1 MRAHDEVPPLR
12 AFGAPVGMTGEKVW
26 VGKDDDRYVMPSD
39 VHVQELL
46 TGRLLQPRQRA
57 RTARFVRGAA
67 AMTFFHAIASAL
79 FIVVESAAG
88 RWIIV

>member
-1 MRAHDEVPPLR
+1 
-12 AFGAPVGMTGEKVW
+12 
-26 VGKDDDRYVMPSD
+26 MPSD

-46 TGRLLQPRQRA
+46 AGRPLQPRQRA

-67 AMTFFHAIASAL
+67 LAGGPRPPGLAARGDAAVTFFHAIASAL
-79 FIVVESAAG
+79 FIVVASAAG